1 MNKLRLAVAAA
12 LVSASTAAVAATD
25 GKNRIV
31 VVENFS
37 AQSVHYL
44 YASPVTSE
52 TWEEDLLEDR
62 VLPAGERI
70 EADLDNGTNECQYD
84 LRAVMA
90 SGREVIRRDVNIC
103 AVSKWTIGETGDS
116 LG

>member
-25 GKNRIV
+25 GKNRIL

-44 YASPVTSE
+44 YASPVT
-52 TWEEDLLEDR
+52 
-62 VLPAGERI
+62 
-70 EADLDNGTNECQYD
+70 
-84 LRAVMA
+84 
-90 SGREVIRRDVNIC
+90 
-103 AVSKWTIGETGDS
+103 
-116 LG
+116 